1 MPTYE
6 FDSGSHSGADLISI
20 DIQRLVLDQ
29 YQEIERAWGVG
40 ARVSRHTVLDQRM
53 KGGVECESRMQHDD
67 LARGRHHIVA
77 LVRL

>member
-29 YQEIERAWGVG
+29 YQEIERAWAQG
-40 ARVSRHTVLDQRM
+40 S
-53 KGGVECESRMQHDD
+53 
-67 LARGRHHIVA
+67 
-77 LVRL
+77 LVIPFSINA